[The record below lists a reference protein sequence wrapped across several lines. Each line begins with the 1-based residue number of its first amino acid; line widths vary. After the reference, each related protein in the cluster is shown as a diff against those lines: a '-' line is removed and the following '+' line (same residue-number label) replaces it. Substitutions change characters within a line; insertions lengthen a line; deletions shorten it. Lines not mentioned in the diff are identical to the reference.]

1 MAFCTKKRQ
10 IVYTKPL
17 PGAAL
22 LLATFLP
29 AETITTTTT
38 TEATGPSV
46 ETTKMTRTSTV
57 SPAAREDRAEAAI
70 GLDSG

>member
-1 MAFCTKKRQ
+1 MVSLRAKDTE
-10 IVYTKPL
+10 PL
-17 PGAAL
+17 SGAVL

-29 AETITTTTT
+29 AETIMTTTT
-38 TEATGPSV
+38 TEAMDLSV

-57 SPAAREDRAEAAI
+57 SPAARGDRAEAAI